1 MTFLIIVC
9 CVFQKLE
16 NEAGGAENVKKN
28 EYPIFRA
35 LATDGVNESSAIVPC
50 ERNHLSRDNLLNSS
64 DNLAADDGGS
74 SPRSD
79 VVDNSDIVLIEKA
92 SASSTRDRTQPTTST
107 TRDTITY
114 ETEKDI
120 KKHQSPSSSTPL
132 LYANNVQSY
141 QHAPPANEQLQQK
154 SPAVILTPESPFKDF
169 YEDNVV
175 RDEEQL
181 GSVAVGE
188 TKKDFMVISISDES
202 KEETSVTS
210 NTNPFFNSIN
220 TTAIAENQTAKGER

>member
-1 MTFLIIVC
+1 MF
-9 CVFQKLE
+9 FQKLE

-35 LATDGVNESSAIVPC
+35 LATDGANDSSAIVPS

-74 SPRSD
+74 SPGSD
-79 VVDNSDIVLIEKA
+79 AADSSDIVLIEKA
-92 SASSTRDRTQPTTST
+92 SAPSIRDRTQPTSSA

-120 KKHQSPSSSTPL
+120 KKHLSPSSSTPL

-141 QHAPPANEQLQQK
+141 QHAPPASEQLQQK

-169 YEDNVV
+169 YEDNAVKN
-175 RDEEQL
+175 EERL
-181 GSVAVGE
+181 DSVAVDE
-188 TKKDFMVISISDES
+188 TKQDFMVISISEES
-202 KEETSVTS
+202 KEESSVAS
-210 NTNPFFNSIN
+210 LNTNPFFNSIN
-220 TTAIAENQTAKGER
+220 ATTIAENQTTKGK